1 MWILWVI
8 FGIFCVVCLI
18 YKASGGQESSQSR
31 KQLEQMG
38 AIQSA
43 RLIDK
48 YYHKEW
54 KCEVGVFKIVTADG
68 SSSTLTVPVGSKK
81 YQECLAKSE

>member
-1 MWILWVI
+1 MWIAWIL
-8 FGIFCVVCLI
+8 FGIFAIVCLI

-31 KQLEQMG
+31 KMLDEEG
-38 AIQSA
+38 GIQSA

-54 KCEVGVFKIVTADG
+54 KCEVGVFKAVTNKGTAI
-68 SSSTLTVPVGSKK
+68 TLTVPVGTPK
-81 YQECLAKSE
+81 YQECLRKSQ